1 MNSLPKSPDTE
12 RNEAHTECAE
22 RPCKIVVFWE
32 DFDAAIHARKAFDSI
47 VQCVGAG
54 REVEASSWSF
64 SMLGSTKFNAA
75 VLMDASR
82 ADVIVVAARGDQEIP
97 GRVATWL
104 ELSVMRNEEDAPVL
118 IALHDEGL
126 DAHNEAAPLCTS
138 LQKIAARQGAR
149 FACSQDLEGFRSDS
163 FSGQPVSLRASRAIQ
178 SHEPTLVPYAATQ
191 RWCGINE

>member
-1 MNSLPKSPDTE
+1 MKSHPNPPEAE
-12 RNEAHTECAE
+12 RNEAHTECTE

-32 DFDAAIHARKAFDSI
+32 DFDAAIHARKAFDSV
-47 VQCVGAG
+47 VQSASGG

-64 SMLGSTKFNAA
+64 SMLASTKFNAA

-97 GRVATWL
+97 GRFATWL
-104 ELSVMRNEEDAPVL
+104 ELSVMRNTGDSPVL
-118 IALHDEGL
+118 IALHDDGL
-126 DAHNEAAPLCTS
+126 DAHNEAAPLCTL

-149 FACSQDLEGFRSDS
+149 FACGQDLEGFRSDS
-163 FSGQPVSLRASRAIQ
+163 FSRQPMNPSRAIQSQ
-178 SHEPTLVPYAATQ
+178 SHEPTLRPYAATQ